1 MNLPPPAGRRMR
13 KYYLNI
19 YVFNFKFKIIYVPDH
34 WKDHRLHDIEDS
46 ICENLGCQ
54 INTHV
59 LNFGAKNRD
68 SKILGGKNTCPPP
81 PRKNILTA
89 SIFGKK

>member
-34 WKDHRLHDIEDS
+34 WKDHGLHDIEDS

-68 SKILGGKNTCPPP
+68 SKILGG
-81 PRKNILTA
+81 
-89 SIFGKK
+89 